1 MSESLG
7 ILRLEGLVYFVH
19 DASRSHQFYVERLD
33 FSYIGNSSLDYEQS
47 TGMTSKVYRA
57 GNCQVTIAL
66 TTKKATKVWRTDFS
80 PVIQM
85 VLENWFFKSQI
96 STPHF
101 VY

>member
-33 FSYIGNSSLDYEQS
+33 FAHVGNSSLDYEQS

-57 GNCQVTIAL
+57 EM
-66 TTKKATKVWRTDFS
+66 R
-80 PVIQM
+80 
-85 VLENWFFKSQI
+85 
-96 STPHF
+96 
-101 VY
+101 